1 MVSTRR
7 SQIQVSRG
15 RRGWIANVGSNP
27 VGLLLLIRFPRDQVQ
42 CSGGLD
48 RGPEA
53 AEHLADRLL
62 ARSHPGNRPPI
73 LRRQATV
80 LLNESPDGRE
90 RDLLAVACDVGDV
103 VGRSLELVGAVL
115 MPSPWVHKVNA
126 LNCVNA
132 CPCNAI
138 S

>member
-15 RRGWIANVGSNP
+15 RSGWIANVGSNP
-27 VGLLLLIRFPRDQVQ
+27 AGLLLLIRSPRDHVR
-42 CSGGLD
+42 CSGALD

-53 AEHLADRLL
+53 AEHLADRPL
-62 ARSHPGNRPPI
+62 ARSHPGNRPRI

-115 MPSPWVHKVNA
+115 MPTPWVHKVNA

-132 CPCNAI
+132 CPL
-138 S
+138 